1 MGVAVMFPG
10 QGSQTPGMGA
20 TWRDRP
26 AWGLIER
33 AEDALG
39 EPVGELLL
47 DADPAR
53 LAHTREAQLAV
64 YLTSLLAW
72 EDAKDEL
79 GPVTAYAG
87 HSLGQLTALTAAG
100 ALALDDGLR
109 LVARR
114 AVLTQHAADAS
125 PGGMAALLG
134 ADQAQA
140 VAACGAAPDGCWLAN
155 DNAPGQVVVAGS
167 DDGLAAATDAARS
180 AGVKRVVPLA
190 VDGAFHTPLMQP
202 AADQFAEATAR
213 VRLQESSAPV
223 VSNADATAYTEAEG
237 WRKRLVDHL
246 VRPVLWRQSVDT
258 LVALGATRFVE
269 VGPGRVLAGL
279 ARKCRPDVPVAS
291 SPIAEEGGA

>member
-20 TWRDRP
+20 PWRDRP

-47 DADPAR
+47 DTDPAR

-72 EDAKDEL
+72 EDAKDGL

-114 AVLTQHAADAS
+114 AVLTQQAADAS

-140 VAACGAAPDGCWLAN
+140 VAACEAAPDACWLAN

-167 DDGLAAATDAARS
+167 EQGLATAADAARS

-202 AADQFAEATAR
+202 AADRFAEATAT
-213 VRLQESSAPV
+213 VRLQGSSAPV
-223 VSNADATAYTEAEG
+223 VSNADATAYTEADG

-246 VRPVLWRQSVDT
+246 VRPVLWRQSLDT

-291 SPIAEEGGA
+291 SPTAEEGGA